1 MACPTG
7 HVAARVEMS
16 STAATELEWAPP
28 QSTPEIYV
36 NHVQI
41 GMSLWDIT
49 AHFGS
54 IVGVNPEN
62 GYLQVTKQVVLRL
75 SPESTRAL
83 QLSLES
89 ALDQYEKAFGKLRF
103 PSADAVTPA
112 P

>member
-1 MACPTG
+1 MPEDGAFPS
-7 HVAARVEMS
+7 VQMS
-16 STAATELEWAPP
+16 STAATEMEWTPP

-54 IVGVNPEN
+54 IIGVNPEN
-62 GYLQVTKQVVLRL
+62 GHLQVTKQVVLRL
-75 SPESTRAL
+75 SPESARAI

-89 ALDQYEKAFGKLRF
+89 ALDQYEKTFGKLRF
-103 PSADAVTPA
+103 PSPTVVTPA